1 MYNAFRGMC
10 VADCKIKV
18 LSKRFVD
25 VMYAVTKFRKKV
37 FVLLQMSII
46 SSRGMSVKRESAS
59 RFPPEMQN
67 LVPQFSQQK
76 QSQSP
81 WPGLLYRLCNV
92 HKDNVDNFPPIRAI
106 LSVINTPTFKFCYL
120 F

>member
-59 RFPPEMQN
+59 RFPPRNAESCFTI
-67 LVPQFSQQK
+67 FSAK
-76 QSQSP
+76 TKPES
-81 WPGLLYRLCNV
+81 LARFTV
-92 HKDNVDNFPPIRAI
+92 
-106 LSVINTPTFKFCYL
+106 
-120 F
+120 